1 MGKLSLD
8 DFQTRKGM
16 FDVTEH
22 MLSTH
27 FELVWALMSKVFIV
41 RCEYMRM
48 CEKFEY
54 MGVSRLFEGVP
65 PGGTS
70 NKYAIE
76 ITDERAD
83 IASARFVKI

>member
-41 RCEYMRM
+41 RCEYMRIVQR
-48 CEKFEY
+48 FEY
-54 MGVSRLFEGVP
+54 MGVSRLFEEVP
-65 PGGTS
+65 VGS
-70 NKYAIE
+70 LANEYAIE
-76 ITDERAD
+76 ITDERSG
-83 IASARFVKI
+83 IASAKFVKI